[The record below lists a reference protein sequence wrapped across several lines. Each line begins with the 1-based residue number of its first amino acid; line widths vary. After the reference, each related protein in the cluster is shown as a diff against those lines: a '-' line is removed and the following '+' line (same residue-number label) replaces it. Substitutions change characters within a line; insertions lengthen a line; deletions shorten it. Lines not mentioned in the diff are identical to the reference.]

1 MNFFYMKSDKRLLEW
16 RKIKK
21 NFQNQKDLNEI
32 LKFWSNAPIVKRTID
47 PWDISQW
54 PSVWELIEN
63 NNWCEYNLAIMLET
77 SIRICLNK
85 NPTILL
91 VKNTDNLKLIVECD
105 KKYALLQYNEWVEDL
120 QDYEIINVVRYNET
134 TKKYTCN

>member
-1 MNFFYMKSDKRLLEW
+1 
-16 RKIKK
+16 
-21 NFQNQKDLNEI
+21 
-32 LKFWSNAPIVKRTID
+32 
-47 PWDISQW
+47 
-54 PSVWELIEN
+54 
-63 NNWCEYNLAIMLET
+63 MLET

-91 VKNTDNLKLIVECD
+91 VKNSDNLKLIVECD